1 MVKTQVENMI
11 IRQETRLDYCEA
23 EAMIREAFWDV
34 YKPGCDEHF
43 IIHKLRESPA
53 FVRELDL
60 VACEGEQIVG
70 MIICPLSKIVNEQDQ
85 EFTILSMIIGVLPSH
100 QNKGVGSMLIKEAT
114 RAARS
119 LGFKGIALFGS
130 PDYYPRFG
138 FKNAREYRIQT
149 SDGQNFDPF
158 MVLELAPDSLNG
170 IQGRFFEDPS
180 YHPDPDELKLF
191 DTGFP
196 HREKH
201 VTDTQL
207 KI

>member
-1 MVKTQVENMI
+1 
-11 IRQETRLDYCEA
+11 
-23 EAMIREAFWDV
+23 MIREAFWDV

-53 FVRELDL
+53 FVEDLDL
-60 VACEGEQIVG
+60 VACEGEKIVG
-70 MIICPLSKIVNEQDQ
+70 MIICPLSKIVNVQDQ

-100 QNKGVGSMLIKEAT
+100 QNKGVGSLLIKEAI

-138 FKNAREYRIQT
+138 FKNAREYGIQT

-158 MVLELAPDSLNG
+158 MVLELIPGSLNG
-170 IQGRFFEDPS
+170 IQGRFFEDPT
-180 YHPDPDELKLF
+180 YHPDPDELEVF
-191 DTGFP
+191 DKGFP
-196 HREKH
+196 YREKH

-207 KI
+207 KN